1 MNIIQPDNKR
11 RSRNVPREVND
22 FQLLRNA
29 CSALWSC
36 SKCPKNI
43 QVIRAAGAV
52 PILSALLVDGK
63 DDVVLPVMGIIQ
75 ECASEV
81 RKNIYS
87 LSLFVSLQYLVVHL
101 SNLLIYDSSIKEMWV
116 VCSLCGLFPGERR
129 RFIIS
134 GNNVMVENMNKQ

>member
-11 RSRNVPREVND
+11 RSKNVPREVND

-43 QVIRAAGAV
+43 QAIRAAGAV
-52 PILSALLVDGK
+52 PILSTLLVDGK

-81 RKNIYS
+81 RKSIY
-87 LSLFVSLQYLVVHL
+87 LLALFVSLQYSVVHL
-101 SNLLIYDSSIKEMWV
+101 SDSLTCDSSIGSSSEQKNEE
-116 VCSLCGLFPGERR
+116 CGLCAACVTHFLGRGEAL
-129 RFIIS
+129 S
-134 GNNVMVENMNKQ
+134 SVEIC

>member
-52 PILSALLVDGK
+52 PILSTLLVDGK

-81 RKNIYS
+81 RKNIY
-87 LSLFVSLQYLVVHL
+87 LLQYLVVHL
-101 SNLLIYDSSIKEMWV
+101 SDLPIYDPSIKGMWV
-116 VCSLCGLFPGERR
+116 VCGLCGPFPRETRSL
-129 RFIIS
+129 IIS
-134 GNNVMVENMNKQ
+134 GNVVENMNKQ